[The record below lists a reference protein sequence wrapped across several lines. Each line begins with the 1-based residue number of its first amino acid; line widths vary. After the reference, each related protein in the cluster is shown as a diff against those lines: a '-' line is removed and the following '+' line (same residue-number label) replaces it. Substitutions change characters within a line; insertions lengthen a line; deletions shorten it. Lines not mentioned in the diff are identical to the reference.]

1 MSPAPVISPAQLAA
15 GAAGTP
21 LFDPAARQVAPVLAV
36 DLDEPVDPAVL
47 DAAVRHA
54 RACDRL
60 LVGITGAAGA
70 GARNEAG
77 VLAAALDM
85 TLVDRGSQ
93 ANDRPFVPVP
103 DPAVALAEVE
113 AAVTANPQAALVLAG
128 LLRTTETLPVRDA
141 LEVESLAY
149 STLLGGAEFHRWLAA
164 RGPRPQLPPVPDPV
178 LVARSGDDL
187 EVTLNRPSRR
197 NAYDRQMRD
206 ALVEALHLAALD
218 DTISRV
224 VLTGAGP
231 AFCSGGDLDEFGT
244 APDPVTAHLVR
255 TRAGAGRLL
264 HELRDRMQVEVHGT
278 CVGSG
283 IELPAFAGTVLAAPD
298 TTFRLPEVGMGLIP
312 GAGGTVSIP
321 RRIGRWRTLYLAVT
335 DSVLDAPT
343 ALTWGLVDAL
353 GPTDDRQPPVPQDGS
368 SETLRPQP

>member
-1 MSPAPVISPAQLAA
+1 MSPAPVIDPAQLAA
-15 GAAGTP
+15 GAACSP
-21 LFDPAARQVAPVLAV
+21 LFDAAARPVAPVLAV
-36 DLDEPVDPAVL
+36 DLDQPADPAVL
-47 DAAVRHA
+47 GAAVRHA
-54 RACDRL
+54 QACDRL
-60 LVGITGAAGA
+60 LVGITSTA
-70 GARNEAG
+70 GARGRNEVG
-77 VLAAALDM
+77 ELAAALDM
-85 TLVDRGSQ
+85 TLVDQSSQ

-103 DPAVALAEVE
+103 DPATALAAVD
-113 AAVTANPQAALVLAG
+113 AAVAANPRAALVLAG

-141 LEVESLAY
+141 LDVESLAY
-149 STLLGGAEFHRWLAA
+149 STLLGGAEFRRWLAA
-164 RGPRPQLPPVPDPV
+164 RGPRPQPPPAPDPV
-178 LVARSGDDL
+178 LVARNGDDL
-187 EVTLNRPSRR
+187 EVVLNRPTRR
-197 NAYDRQMRD
+197 NAYDRRMRD

-218 DTISRV
+218 DSISRV

-255 TRAGAGRLL
+255 TRAGAGRLF
-264 HELRDRMQVEVHGT
+264 HELRDRIQVRVHGA

-335 DSVLDAPT
+335 GSVLDAPT
-343 ALTWGLVDAL
+343 ALAWGLVDAL
-353 GPTDDRQPPVPQDGS
+353 GADER
-368 SETLRPQP
+368 